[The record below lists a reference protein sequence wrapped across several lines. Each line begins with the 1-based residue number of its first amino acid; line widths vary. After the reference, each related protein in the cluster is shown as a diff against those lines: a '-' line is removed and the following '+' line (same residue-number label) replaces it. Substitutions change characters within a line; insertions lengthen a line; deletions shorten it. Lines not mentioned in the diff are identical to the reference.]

1 MTESKELQVKDKQA
15 VAGPA
20 EQTRPGVVFTPDV
33 DIFEDERQITL
44 LADMPGVASDGI
56 TIDLNDNVLSIAGE
70 VKPFETASESDVLI
84 EFEILPAQEFQMSAD
99 FRAVGVPLNKERIGQ
114 QAQQARDQMG
124 VDPFVLQ
131 TIQQLCLDSAK
142 FTGHFPPPAEFPAQ
156 TDQ

>member
-1 MTESKELQVKDKQA
+1 MTESKELQVKDKQE
-15 VAGPA
+15 VASPA

-84 EFEILPAQEFQMSAD
+84 EFEIGRYYRQFTLSDVIDQGKIEARHEDGVLRLTLPKAEK
-99 FRAVGVPLNKERIGQ
+99 AVPRRIAVAAG
-114 QAQQARDQMG
+114 
-124 VDPFVLQ
+124 
-131 TIQQLCLDSAK
+131 
-142 FTGHFPPPAEFPAQ
+142 
-156 TDQ
+156 